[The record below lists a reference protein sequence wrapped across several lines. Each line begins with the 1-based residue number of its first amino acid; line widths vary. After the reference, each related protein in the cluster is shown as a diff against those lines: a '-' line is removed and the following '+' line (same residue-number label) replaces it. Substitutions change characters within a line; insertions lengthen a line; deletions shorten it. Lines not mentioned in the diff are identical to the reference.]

1 MTALKE
7 EMPAVFG
14 KDKKKAELIKGL
26 GDIFRRIQM
35 QYEISAGDFPNLQR
49 MQENLQ
55 YHDFTKF
62 NPMKP
67 KLIEKVDQML
77 SSDIARLMAMLPQ
90 EAEQKT
96 DQQTVRGGVFA
107 SAKGEFNPF
116 AAGAAEGFNLG
127 AGSSEWVI
135 ETTNSKEKY
144 DKMFLDLNPI
154 DGKVSGAVA
163 KREMVK
169 SKLPKNALA
178 KIWTLA
184 DIDKDG
190 QLDEE
195 EFALAM
201 YLIDT
206 KLGGDDE
213 IPQKLPEHLVP
224 PGKRKLLLSYN

>member
-1 MTALKE
+1 MTTLKE

-35 QYEISAGDFPNLQR
+35 QHEISPGDFPNLQR

-67 KLIEKVDQML
+67 KLLEKVDQML
-77 SSDIARLMAMLPQ
+77 SGDIARLMAMLPQ
-90 EAEQKT
+90 EAEQRT
-96 DQQTVRGGVFA
+96 EEQTVKGGVFA
-107 SAKGEFNPF
+107 SAKGEYNPF

-127 AGSSEWVI
+127 AGSSEWVV
-135 ETTNSKEKY
+135 ETTRSKDKY
-144 DKMFLDLNPI
+144 DKMFLDLEPV
-154 DGKVSGAVA
+154 DGKISGAVA

-206 KLGGDDE
+206 KLSGNDD
-213 IPQKLPEHLVP
+213 IPIELPQHLVP
-224 PGKRKLLLSYN
+224 PSKRKIVFGH

>member
-1 MTALKE
+1 M
-7 EMPAVFG
+7 FG
-14 KDKKKAELIKGL
+14 KEKKKSELIKNL

-35 QYEISAGDFPNLQR
+35 QHEISPGDFPNLQR

-55 YHDFTKF
+55 YHDFSKF
-62 NPMKP
+62 NPLRP

-77 SSDIARLMAMLPQ
+77 NYDIARLMAMLPQ
-90 EAEQKT
+90 EFEDKEEE
-96 DQQTVRGGVFA
+96 QTVKGGVFN
-107 SAKGEFNPF
+107 SAKGDFNPF

-127 AGSSEWVI
+127 AGSSQWVV
-135 ETTNSKEKY
+135 ESTQSKDKY
-144 DKMFLDLNPI
+144 DKMFLDLDPV
-154 DGKVSGAVA
+154 DGKINGAIA

-178 KIWTLA
+178 KIWTLS

-206 KLGGDDE
+206 KLGGSDD
-213 IPQKLPEHLVP
+213 IPTNLPEHLVP
-224 PGKRKLLLSYN
+224 PGKRKIVFGN

>member
-1 MTALKE
+1 MSALKE
-7 EMPAVFG
+7 EMPAMFG

-26 GDIFRRIQM
+26 PEIFRRIQM
-35 QYEISAGDFPNLQR
+35 QHEISAGDFPNLQR

-67 KLIEKVDQML
+67 KLMEKVDEML
-77 SSDIARLMAMLPQ
+77 THDITRLMAMLPQ
-90 EAEQKT
+90 ESEQKGEE
-96 DQQTVRGGVFA
+96 QTVKGGVFA

-127 AGSSEWVI
+127 AGSSEWIV
-135 ETTNSKEKY
+135 ETTNTKDKY
-144 DKMFLDLNPI
+144 DKMFLDLDPI
-154 DGKVSGAVA
+154 NGKISGAIA

-213 IPQKLPEHLVP
+213 IPSTLPTHLVP
-224 PGKRKLLLSYN
+224 PSKRKLVFGH